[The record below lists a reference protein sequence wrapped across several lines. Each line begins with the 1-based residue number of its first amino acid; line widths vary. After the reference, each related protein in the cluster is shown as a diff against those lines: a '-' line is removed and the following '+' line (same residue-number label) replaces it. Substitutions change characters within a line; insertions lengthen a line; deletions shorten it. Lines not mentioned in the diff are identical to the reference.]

1 MIPEVVIEA
10 GARALRVAQLDG
22 VARPG
27 FAEIEWDI
35 GGADRKTP
43 LKLARAAI
51 TAAAPLLLERDKIA
65 LYLGTAFSPDP
76 AAFVAGWQSTP
87 PDHPVKL
94 PWLQLADGL
103 RSHLLEGSTR

>member
-1 MIPEVVIEA
+1 MIPESVIEA

-35 GGADRKTP
+35 GGADRKIP

-51 TAAAPLLLERDKIA
+51 DAAAPLLLDRDEIA
-65 LYLGTAFSPDP
+65 LWLGAMYSSDS
-76 AAFVAGWQSTP
+76 AAFVTAWRSTP

-94 PWLQLADGL
+94 PWLQVAEGL
-103 RSHLLEGSTR
+103 RVRLLGGA